1 MLVNRVHLP
10 TGANVLIL
18 EQVFPP
24 AILAD
29 LHQLCE
35 RWLHVDREQWITP
48 EGFENRPRWIY
59 RGNRPEYTATEK
71 FLSSPEFAAR
81 LQGEVQ
87 RDDLEYSHMQLWV
100 EQHGMGPLSAHKEQ
114 AGAFLAQIYL
124 TKTEHSYTGTTIHN
138 DKQQILFQ
146 LPYRDNFGWFFDTGQ
161 TVMHGRE
168 HDVPEGIDRFAIMV
182 WFGERSVGQSSRPI
196 M

>member
-18 EQVFPP
+18 EQVFP
-24 AILAD
+24 AALLAD

-35 RWLHVDREQWITP
+35 RWSHIDRENWITP
-48 EGFENRPRWIY
+48 QGFEGRPRWLY
-59 RGNRPEYTATEK
+59 CGNSPEYLAAEK
-71 FLSSPEFAAR
+71 FLSAPEFASR
-81 LQGEVQ
+81 LQGEVH

-100 EQHGMGPLSAHKEQ
+100 EQHGIGSLGAHKEQ

-124 TKTEHSYTGTTIHN
+124 TETEHSYAGTTIHN
-138 DKQQILFQ
+138 DAQQILFQ
-146 LPYRDNFGWFFDTGQ
+146 LPYRDNFGWFFDTGR

-182 WFGERSVGQSSRPI
+182 WFGERYTGQSTRPLL
-196 M
+196 